1 MQYLNEI
8 KDSVVGAFRWGSEEG
23 PLCGEP
29 LRGVRINIT
38 DVTLHADAI
47 HRGGGQILP
56 IVRRMTHACV
66 LAGSPRLV
74 EPVYLVEIVTTQTM
88 AGQIYSVI
96 ERRRGRIFAEEPRF
110 GTPMCT
116 LKAYLLLLSPPP
128 PLLIFLPPLFPS
140 SFPSHLFSLSFLL
153 FSL

>member
-128 PLLIFLPPLFPS
+128 PS
-140 SFPSHLFSLSFLL
+140 
-153 FSL
+153 